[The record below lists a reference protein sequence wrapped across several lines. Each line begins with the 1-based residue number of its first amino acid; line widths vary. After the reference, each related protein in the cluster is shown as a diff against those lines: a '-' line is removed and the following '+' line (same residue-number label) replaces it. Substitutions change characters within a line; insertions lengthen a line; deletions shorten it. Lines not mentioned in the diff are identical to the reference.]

1 MNHAGRAIPSRHE
14 HTNTLNNMKTVF
26 SNTRE
31 VCHQWAAQN
40 QLEGKAGNV
49 FFRDSTIYSYG
60 HHFPMARIYTLDTGD
75 RIAVFNPNRYSNST
89 SKQQSYTRS
98 AWHGNGEAHSVPVS
112 LWPSGNKLTQAD
124 LATILAKAAEDI
136 AAAAAAAAEY
146 KRHRAAEKRAAAK
159 LAKLSFPEQLAKWQA
174 GEIHRLPG
182 DYSLPVYL
190 RFIEGG
196 KRIQTSKGAVVPTRA
211 ALALWT
217 RYTAA
222 EDITGNDI
230 AGFTVNT
237 ADGETVKIGC
247 HLLRVDILRTFFD
260 EARRPTLA

>member
-1 MNHAGRAIPSRHE
+1 
-14 HTNTLNNMKTVF
+14 MKTVF
-26 SNTRE
+26 NSAPE
-31 VCHQWAAQN
+31 VTHIWAAQN
-40 QLEGKAGNV
+40 QSEGRAGNV
-49 FFRDSTIYSYG
+49 FFRDSIIYSYG

-75 RIAVFNPNRYSNST
+75 RVALFNPNRYSVST
-89 SKQQSYTRS
+89 ARHQSLARQ
-98 AWHGNGEAHSVPVS
+98 AWHGNGEAHSVPVN
-112 LWPSGNKLTQAD
+112 LWHSGIKLTEAE
-124 LATILAKAAEDI
+124 LAAILAKAAEDL
-136 AAAAAAAAEY
+136 ATAAAAAAEY

-159 LAKLSFPEQLAKWQA
+159 LAKLGFPEQLSKWQA

-190 RFIEGG
+190 RYIENG
-196 KRIQTSKGAVVPTRA
+196 KRVQTSKGAVVPTRA
-211 ALALWT
+211 ALALWA
-217 RYTAA
+217 RYTSA
-222 EDITGNDI
+222 EDITGADI